1 MCTVTLMVAG
11 HATSGVLM
19 HDESKSDLLIR
30 AAAAYRRV
38 VADPETFG
46 PEATRIVAEARAA
59 GHAEAL
65 VAALRA
71 EGWLE
76 RIRLAHDRALALLDE
91 AVRVA
96 RQHRL
101 PVRLGQVLV
110 TRGAVHHELG
120 RLTAAKRD
128 FDRAA
133 RLIDRGTAAELAA
146 QRGTLYQNL
155 GRLSEAA
162 ALYRRA
168 LADPDTP
175 PEARWKIANNLG
187 IIEAQCGRLGAA
199 LACFDEAAA
208 AADEVGPGVAA
219 IVAESRAWFTVQQG
233 LLTEGLQL
241 FEEAARRW
249 EAVGLPLGE
258 LHAEYADALVELRLI
273 PEADEQARRAVEM
286 LEGPGVQ
293 LMAAEA
299 QLRAA
304 RLAQLRQDPGAAVA
318 IAETAAARLRRQGRS
333 SWAARAD
340 LVAVDARLQAAE
352 TLPADLTT
360 ARRAAATLERAG
372 MTASAVEAYLS
383 AGRVAA
389 ALGRTT
395 VAARLWTRAHEFA
408 RGAPI
413 LVRLKG
419 RLAAALAARARQRH
433 GAVLQHARAGIRDLA
448 LHRAA
453 LPSAELRALAS
464 GHGAELGA
472 LGLASLVQ
480 AHHPAHILEWM
491 ERTRAASLSVVDPPA
506 TEGIEEELGAL
517 RAVHAEILL
526 ARRESGSERPDLL
539 ARQATIE
546 ERIRRSTWTRRSSA
560 EVTGAAMSTA
570 ALRRLL
576 EGQILVEY
584 DVLDGRVLA
593 AVLEPRR
600 TRVVPLG
607 PMPVVRHE
615 VDALLFALR
624 RLARGGP
631 PTLMAIA
638 RQSAEFSLGR
648 LAELLVAPLHLPE
661 HRGLVVVPVGL
672 LQRIPWSAV
681 HTQPVTIAPSASL
694 WARSQLHQGA
704 SAARVVLVAGP
715 DLPGAAA
722 EVRAL
727 QALHEQATVL
737 APPASGVDAVTRALD
752 GAGLAHLAC
761 HGHIRAD
768 NPTFSSLLLSDG
780 QLTVH
785 DLEQRAVAPHRMV
798 LAACESGSDVTYDGN
813 EMLGFVSTLI
823 ARGTAGLVASTVV
836 VPDWDVLPMMCAL
849 HEGVRQG
856 ATLAEALH
864 AARAKADLQDPAA
877 FLSWCA
883 FNAFGAA

>member
-1 MCTVTLMVAG
+1 MD
-11 HATSGVLM
+11 
-19 HDESKSDLLIR
+19 DESNSDLLIR
-30 AAAAYRRV
+30 AREAYRQV
-38 VADPETFG
+38 VADPERFG

-71 EGWLE
+71 EGWLD
-76 RIRLAHDRALALLDE
+76 RIRLAHDRALVLLDE

-96 RQHRL
+96 RRHRL
-101 PVRLGQVLV
+101 GVQLGQVLV

-120 RLTAAKRD
+120 RVTAARRD

-133 RLIDRGTAAELAA
+133 RLIDRATAAELAA
-146 QRGTLYQNL
+146 QRGALYQNL
-155 GRLSEAA
+155 GQLSEAA

-168 LADPDTP
+168 LADPGTP
-175 PEARWKIANNLG
+175 PEVRWKVANNLG
-187 IIEAQCGRLGAA
+187 VIEAQCGRLEAA
-199 LACFDEAAA
+199 LACLDEGAAA
-208 AADEVGPGVAA
+208 AEAVGPGVAA
-219 IVAESRAWFTVQQG
+219 IVAESRAWVTVQTG
-233 LLTEGLQL
+233 RLTEGLQL
-241 FEEAARRW
+241 FDEAARRW
-249 EAVGLPLGE
+249 VAVGLPLGE
-258 LHAEYADALVELRLI
+258 LHAEYADVLIELRLI

-286 LEGPGVQ
+286 LEGQGVL

-304 RLAQLRQDPGAAVA
+304 RLAQLRQDPQAAVTT
-318 IAETAAARLRRQGRS
+318 AETAADRLRRQGRS

-340 LVAVDARLQAAE
+340 LVAVDARLQAGDI
-352 TLPADLTT
+352 LPADLAT
-360 ARRAAATLERAG
+360 ARRAAGTLERAG

-389 ALGRTT
+389 ALDRTT
-395 VAARLWTRAHEFA
+395 VAARMWTSAHQFA

-419 RLAAALAARARQRH
+419 RLAAALAARAQQRH
-433 GAVLQHARAGIRDLA
+433 GAVLQHARAGIQDLA

-453 LPSAELRALAS
+453 LPSTELRALAS

-472 LGLASLVQ
+472 LGLASLMQ
-480 AHHPAHILEWM
+480 THRPTRILEWM

-539 ARQATIE
+539 SRQATIE
-546 ERIRRSTWTRRSSA
+546 DRIRRATWTRRSSA
-560 EVTGAAMSTA
+560 EAAGAAMSTG

-576 EGQILVEY
+576 DGQVLVEY
-584 DVLDGRVLA
+584 DVLDGRALA

-607 PMPVVRHE
+607 SMQIVRHE

-631 PTLMAIA
+631 RASMAAA

-648 LAELLVAPLHLPE
+648 LAELLLTPLRLPA
-661 HRGLVVVPVGL
+661 HRGLVVVPVGQ

-681 HTQPVTIAPSASL
+681 HAEPVTIAPSASL
-694 WARSQLHQGA
+694 WARSRQRQA
-704 SAARVVLVAGP
+704 AAPARVVLVAGP
-715 DLPGAAA
+715 ELPGAAA
-722 EVRAL
+722 EVHAL

-737 APPASGVDAVTRALD
+737 VPPASGVDAVTRALD

-761 HGHIRAD
+761 HGSIRAD

-785 DLEQRAVAPHRMV
+785 DLELRAIAPYRMV

-836 VPDWDVLPMMCAL
+836 VPDWDVMPLMCSL
-849 HEGVRQG
+849 HEGVRRG

-864 AARAKADLQDPAA
+864 AARATADLQDPAA
-877 FLSWCA
+877 FLSCCA

>member
-1 MCTVTLMVAG
+1 
-11 HATSGVLM
+11 M

-30 AAAAYRRV
+30 ATAAYRRV
-38 VADPETFG
+38 VADPEGFG
-46 PEATRIVAEARAA
+46 PEATRIVTEARAA

-71 EGWLE
+71 EAWLE
-76 RIRLAHDRALALLDE
+76 RIHLAHDRALVLLDE

-96 RQHRL
+96 RRHHLNGQ
-101 PVRLGQVLV
+101 LGQVLV
-110 TRGAVHHELG
+110 TRGAIHHELG

-133 RLIDRGTAAELAA
+133 TLIDPAMAAELASQQGA
-146 QRGTLYQNL
+146 LYQNL
-155 GRLSEAA
+155 GRLSQAA
-162 ALYRRA
+162 ELYRRA
-168 LADPDTP
+168 LADPGTP
-175 PEARWKIANNLG
+175 PDVRYRLANNLG
-187 IIEAQCGRLGAA
+187 IIEAQYGRPDAA
-199 LACFDEAAA
+199 LARFDEAAVA
-208 AADEVGPGVAA
+208 AEEVGPAVAA
-219 IVAESRAWFTVQQG
+219 IVAEGRAWVTVQTG
-233 LLTEGLQL
+233 RLTEGLQL
-241 FEEAARRW
+241 FDEAARRW
-249 EAVGLPLGE
+249 AAAGLPLGE

-273 PEADEQARRAVEM
+273 PEADEQARRAVEL

-304 RLAQLRQDPGAAVA
+304 RLAQLRQDPQAAVA
-318 IAETAAARLRRQGRS
+318 IAEMAADRLRRQGRS
-333 SWAARAD
+333 SWTARAR
-340 LVAVDARLQAAE
+340 LVAVDARLQAGE
-352 TLPADLTT
+352 SLPADLAT

-372 MTASAVEAYLS
+372 MTSNAVEAYLS

-389 ALGRTT
+389 ALGRTA
-395 VAARLWTRAHEFA
+395 VAVRMWTRAHELA

-433 GAVLQHARAGIRDLA
+433 DAVLQHARAGIRDLA

-453 LPSAELRALAS
+453 LPSTELRALAS

-480 AHHPAHILEWM
+480 THHPVRIVDWM
-491 ERTRAASLSVVDPPA
+491 ERTRAAALSVVDPPA
-506 TEGIEEELGAL
+506 TEGIEEELGTL

-539 ARQATIE
+539 ARQAAIE
-546 ERIRRSTWTRRSSA
+546 ERIRRATWTRRSSA
-560 EVTGAAMSTA
+560 EAAGAALSTA

-576 EGQILVEY
+576 DGQILVEY

-600 TRVVPLG
+600 TRAVPLG
-607 PMPVVRHE
+607 PFQAVRHE
-615 VDALLFALR
+615 TDALLFALR

-631 PTLMAIA
+631 RASMAAA
-638 RQSAEFSLGR
+638 RESAEFSLGR
-648 LAELLVAPLHLPE
+648 LAELLLTPLRLPE
-661 HRGLVVVPVGL
+661 HRGLVVVPVGR

-681 HTQPVTIAPSASL
+681 HPEPVTIAPSASL
-694 WARSQLHQGA
+694 WARSRLRQA
-704 SAARVVLVAGP
+704 AAAARVVLVAGP
-715 DLPGAAA
+715 ELPGAAA
-722 EVRAL
+722 EVHAL
-727 QALHEQATVL
+727 QALHEQPAVL
-737 APPASGVDAVTRALD
+737 VPPVSRVDAVTRALD

-761 HGHIRAD
+761 HGYIRAD
-768 NPTFSSLLLSDG
+768 NPTFSSLQLSDG

-785 DLEQRAVAPHRMV
+785 ELELRAIAPYRMV
-798 LAACESGSDVTYDGN
+798 LAACESGSDATYEGN
-813 EMLGFVSTLI
+813 ETLGFVSTLL

-836 VPDWDVLPMMCAL
+836 VPDWDVTPLMCAL

-864 AARAKADLQDPAA
+864 AARATADLQDPAA

>member
-1 MCTVTLMVAG
+1 MD
-11 HATSGVLM
+11 
-19 HDESKSDLLIR
+19 DESKSDLLIR
-30 AAAAYRRV
+30 ARAAYRRV
-38 VADPETFG
+38 IADPERFG

-71 EGWLE
+71 LGWLE
-76 RIRLAHDRALALLDE
+76 RIHLAHDRALVLLDE

-96 RQHRL
+96 RRHHLDVQ
-101 PVRLGQVLV
+101 LGQVLV
-110 TRGAVHHELG
+110 TRGAIHHELG

-128 FDRAA
+128 LDRAA
-133 RLIDRGTAAELAA
+133 GLIDHAMAAELASQQGA
-146 QRGTLYQNL
+146 LYQNL
-155 GRLSEAA
+155 GRLSQAA
-162 ALYRRA
+162 ELYRRA
-168 LADPDTP
+168 LADPGTP
-175 PEARWKIANNLG
+175 PEVRWKIANNLG
-187 IIEAQCGRLGAA
+187 VIEAQCGRPETA

-208 AADEVGPGVAA
+208 AAEEVGPASVAVA
-219 IVAESRAWFTVQQG
+219 IVAEGRAWVTVQTG
-233 LLTEGLQL
+233 RLTEGLQL
-241 FEEAARRW
+241 FDEAARRW

-286 LEGPGVQ
+286 LEGQGVQ

-304 RLAQLRQDPGAAVA
+304 RLAQLRQDPQAAVA
-318 IAETAAARLRRQGRS
+318 VAETATDRLRRQGRS
-333 SWAARAD
+333 SWAARAR
-340 LVAVDARLQAAE
+340 LVAVDARLQAGE
-352 TLPADLTT
+352 TLPADQTT

-372 MTASAVEAYLS
+372 MTSSAVEAYLS

-389 ALGRTT
+389 ALGRTS
-395 VAARLWTRAHEFA
+395 VAVRMWTRAHELT

-419 RLAAALAARARQRH
+419 RLAAALAARVRQRH
-433 GAVLQHARAGIRDLA
+433 DAVLQHARAGIQDLA

-453 LPSAELRALAS
+453 LPSTELRALAS

-480 AHHPAHILEWM
+480 THRPASILEWM

-546 ERIRRSTWTRRSSA
+546 DRIRRATWTRRSSA
-560 EVTGAAMSTA
+560 EAAGAALSTG

-576 EGQILVEY
+576 DGQVLVEY

-607 PMPVVRHE
+607 PMQVVRHE

-624 RLARGGP
+624 RLARGGSQASM
-631 PTLMAIA
+631 TAA
-638 RQSAEFSLGR
+638 RRSAEFSLGR
-648 LAELLVAPLHLPE
+648 LAELLLTPLRLPE
-661 HRGLVVVPVGL
+661 HRGLVVVPVGQ

-681 HTQPVTIAPSASL
+681 HAEPVTIAPSASL
-694 WARSQLHQGA
+694 WARSRLRQA
-704 SAARVVLVAGP
+704 AAAARVVLVAGP
-715 DLPGAAA
+715 ELPGAAA

-727 QALHEQATVL
+727 QALHEQPTVL
-737 APPASGVDAVTRALD
+737 VPPASSVDAVTRALD

-761 HGHIRAD
+761 HGYIRAD

-785 DLEQRAVAPHRMV
+785 ELDRRAIAPYRMV
-798 LAACESGSDVTYDGN
+798 LAACESGSDATYDGN
-813 EMLGFVSTLI
+813 ETLGFVSTLI

-836 VPDWDVLPMMCAL
+836 VPDWDVMPLMCSL
-849 HEGVRQG
+849 HEGVRRG

-864 AARAKADLQDPAA
+864 AARATADLQDPAA